1 MRKLLLIIIGIPFFS
16 LLTKGQVNLQ
26 TGSAEVNI
34 PIYNFTDN
42 LSRLKFNLGVNYSS
56 GSGLLVDEIAG
67 NVGTKWTLS
76 VLPKIVRIQKGLPDD
91 QNMGSNKPQGIIY
104 QPKYSGSKGCPLI
117 LNYYPLSSQQ
127 GETYSEAK
135 IVSDDKLVDEFQVF
149 LNGRLITFYLRSSL
163 VLTEPEFSVIS
174 LNPIDAAIIIPYR
187 DLPPNDNVSCRTSIT
202 RFEIL
207 DGDGL
212 TYVFST
218 REYAK
223 VFNYNSPTQW
233 NLPIPRLVIRKESPQ
248 QNDSHVVMA
257 WYISK
262 IIDKKNNRQI
272 SFTYNSQILEYEH
285 YAGISIGS
293 DNSTNAGAYQG
304 GQFYL
309 AAVNSIYATL
319 QKNKI
324 ISPEISGIALPTG
337 ERIEFNYD
345 QAERKDL
352 KGGHAL
358 HDIVIKNRTLE
369 QRARFRLTHSYFVKN
384 EIKVPANAT
393 EEKWSRLCLT
403 SIQKFGKSDAYSN
416 PPYLF
421 NYYTGT
427 NNTEDFVPPPFFKA
441 RDPWGFFN
449 GDQSGATLNTSLNE
463 GTSLTEWRLLCTYGQ
478 PHYVNQTR
486 EILSTRCKQNYASNG
501 LLKSYTTP
509 EGMITGFQYAQNF
522 IQWSSYSD
530 MVGGVHVSDVTIDGG
545 ADGRRQLREYSYTL
559 PDGASS
565 LWGVEPPRFVS
576 KSTRHYKSEAIWD
589 TPAMFQELNLSESV
603 SRNSVENAAKFFLQ
617 LLPRVLEV
625 YQMAMDPNPYAI
637 VFSMINMFLQSTN
650 SNNFTATEYFFHRAP
665 LNYANPLPAQFKR
678 VVVKESEVVENQK
691 VESGTVEYQF
701 TSDVDFPA
709 ILPTLLPGDLNFDPH
724 FFSQSQRTFSWMYGL
739 PKVIRVFKSGG
750 VNPIKETV
758 NTYENKVIYDSQ
770 NDIMMASRDCVPVY
784 FDSKIMPAYLD
795 MEQNVVNNFTN
806 VSIQGKLHVD
816 QFKIQGGYPLLR
828 QTVQTHNGGATAQVV
843 NVSLF
848 EYNERAMLNSRKIT
862 DSKGREINTKTYYYY
877 DFYQSGIRPD
887 NIFTRLYDNNRANT
901 PVATETWQTD
911 APGQS
916 AKLIGSEVFEYG
928 AIPNGDDRLVNQ
940 YVYESDLPLDKN
952 SIGEFSYMTPPP
964 FARNPNY
971 FKLKNQLSYNQAGAR
986 VQVKNPGYNSTEG
999 IIFGYGQQYPVAK
1012 FSNAE
1017 FNEVAYTSF
1026 ETDEKSNWEYDLS
1039 RIVGSS
1045 TSVTGGKCFQLD
1057 WDYYNAVRLSPGFA
1071 SLITRP
1077 YILSFWASSPYIMV
1091 GGSMISPAETTAVN
1105 GWYFFKLPF
1114 TSAAA
1119 IVIQGSALIDELRCY
1134 PQDARMETF
1143 AYDNDGNQTVV
1154 CDANNIAH
1162 YFEYDG
1168 LGRLILV
1175 RDQEQN
1181 ILEKRCYTPQ
1191 GQPQKCECVGLNLS
1205 PDWQNTTTLLRCKKT
1220 PGHKN
1225 TGEQERE
1232 QRDMNPCSETYNQ
1245 TRWIVVGTNLSAC
1258 PLPPACD
1265 YTTCYGED
1273 RKCVN
1278 GLCERGIMIFTNS
1291 YNVGSRSYCDYH
1303 YEWSDGSWSPSFT
1316 LQVPYGASCLINI
1329 PADL

>member
-1 MRKLLLIIIGIPFFS
+1 MRRVCLTIGFVLVVLFA
-16 LLTKGQVNLQ
+16 KGQVNLQ

-34 PIYNFTDN
+34 PIHTFSDN
-42 LSRLKFNLGVNYSS
+42 LSRLKFNLYLNYSS

-67 NVGTKWTLS
+67 NVGTKWTLGD
-76 VLPKIVRIQKGLPDD
+76 LPKIVRVQKGLPDD

-117 LNYYPLSSQQ
+117 LNYYPLSSQP
-127 GETYSEAK
+127 GETYGEAK
-135 IVSDDKLVDEFQVF
+135 IVSDDKLVDEFRVF

-163 VLTEPEFSVIS
+163 VLTEPELSVIS
-174 LNPIDAAIIIPYR
+174 LNPIDPAIIIPYR

-324 ISPEISGIALPTG
+324 ISPEISAIALPTG
-337 ERIEFNYD
+337 ERIEFNYE

-352 KGGHAL
+352 KGGHVL
-358 HDIVIKNRTLE
+358 HDIVIKNKALD

-625 YQMAMDPNPYAI
+625 YQMAMDPNPNPNAI
-637 VFSMINMFLQSTN
+637 VFSMINMVLQSMN
-650 SNNFTATEYFFHRAP
+650 SNNFTATEYFFHRDP

-678 VVVKESEVVENQK
+678 VVVKESEVVGTQQTEN
-691 VESGTVEYQF
+691 GTTEYQF

-709 ILPTLLPGDLNFDPH
+709 ILPTLLPGDPNFDPH
-724 FFSQSQRTFSWMYGL
+724 YFSQSQRTFSWMYGL
-739 PKVIRVFKSGG
+739 PKVIRMFKSGDA
-750 VNPIKETV
+750 NPIKETV

-784 FDSKIMPAYLD
+784 FDSKTMPAYLD
-795 MEQNVVNNFTN
+795 MEQNVANNFTN

-816 QFKIQGGYPLLR
+816 QFRLQGGYPLLR
-828 QTVQTHNGGATAQVV
+828 QTVQTHNGGAAAQVV

-848 EYNERAMLNSRKIT
+848 EYNERAMLKSQKIT

-887 NIFTRLYDNNRANT
+887 NIFTRLYDNNRANA
-901 PVATETWQTD
+901 PIATETWQTD
-911 APGQS
+911 APGQP
-916 AKLIGSEVFEYG
+916 AKLISSEVFEYG
-928 AIPNGDDRLVNQ
+928 TIPNGDDRLVNQ
-940 YVYESDLPLDKN
+940 YVYESEVPLDK
-952 SIGEFSYMTPPP
+952 SVIGEFSYTTPPP
-964 FARNPNY
+964 FARNPTY
-971 FKLKNQLSYNQAGAR
+971 FKLKNQLSYNQSGAR
-986 VQVKNPGYNSTEG
+986 VQVKNPGYNTTQG
-999 IIFGYGQQYPVAK
+999 IIFGYGQQYPVSKVTNAG
-1012 FSNAE
+1012 SNE
-1017 FNEVAYTSF
+1017 GAYTSF
-1026 ETDEKSNWEYDLS
+1026 ETEETGNWEYDAAG
-1039 RIVGSS
+1039 IVENS
-1045 TSVTGGKCFQLD
+1045 TAVTGNKCFQLD
-1057 WDYYNAVRLSPGFA
+1057 WDYYNTIRLSSSFP
-1071 SLITRP
+1071 SPISKP
-1077 YILSFWASSPYIMV
+1077 YTLSFWASSPYIMV
-1091 GGSMISPAETTAVN
+1091 GGSMVSPAEATAVN
-1105 GWYFFKLPF
+1105 GWYFFKLSF
-1114 TSAAA
+1114 TSVAAV
-1119 IVIQGSALIDELRCY
+1119 VIQGSALIDELRWY

-1143 AYDNDGNQTVV
+1143 AYDNDGNQTAV
-1154 CDANNIAH
+1154 CDVNNQIT
-1162 YFEYDG
+1162 YYEYDG
-1168 LGRLILV
+1168 LNRLILI
-1175 RDQEQN
+1175 RDQGQN
-1181 ILEKRCYTPQ
+1181 ILRKICYNYA
-1191 GQPQKCECVGLNLS
+1191 GQPEKCDCVNYS
-1205 PDWQNTTTLLRCKKT
+1205 PAWQNTPSPLRCVKDNN
-1220 PGHKN
+1220 GEN
-1225 TGEQERE
+1225 TGSQERE
-1232 QRDMNPCSETYNQ
+1232 QKDVNPCSPTFNQ
-1245 TRWIVVGTNLSAC
+1245 LRWIVTGTNLTAC
-1258 PLPPACD
+1258 PVPYTCNS
-1265 YTTCYGED
+1265 TTCGGRD
-1273 RKCVN
+1273 KKCINNICKTGVK
-1278 GLCERGIMIFTNS
+1278 IYTDS
-1291 YNVGSRSYCDYH
+1291 YKSGSRWVCVYH
-1303 YEWSDGSWSPSFT
+1303 YEWSDGSWSQDYTETST
-1316 LQVPYGASCLINI
+1316 RACAIQ
-1329 PADL
+1329 